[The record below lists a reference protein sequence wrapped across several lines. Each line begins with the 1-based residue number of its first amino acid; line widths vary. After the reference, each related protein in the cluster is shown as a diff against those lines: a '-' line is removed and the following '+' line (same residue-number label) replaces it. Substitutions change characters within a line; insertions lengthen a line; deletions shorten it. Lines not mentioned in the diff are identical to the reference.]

1 MTPTNQGADRD
12 RPTARPHD
20 VADLFLSPVV
30 LDLDQQLAAYGSL
43 SDREVALRVVL
54 ATNREPDS
62 PEERAAL
69 ALQAVTHLVD
79 THGWEVSWA
88 PRGLRV
94 SHDNHE
100 LVLGV
105 PESLDRYMSG
115 H

>member
-1 MTPTNQGADRD
+1 MTI
-12 RPTARPHD
+12 RPHD
-20 VADLFLSPVV
+20 VTDIFLSPVV
-30 LDLDQQLAAYGSL
+30 LNLDQQLAAYDGL
-43 SDREVALRVVL
+43 SDEEVAFRIAL
-54 ATNREPDS
+54 ATNRAPDS
-62 PEERAAL
+62 AEERSAL
-69 ALQAVTHLVD
+69 ALSALTHLVA

-105 PESLDRYMSG
+105 PESLSRYLSG